1 VTRLRVALLTLA
13 VSLAGLMGFTACGGS
28 PSAAPAA
35 QAQPADDDGYDAWV
49 ASDDEDVPD
58 CDAEDRRKQ
67 ETPDCGFRS
76 GGKFYWWSWASRGS
90 STAPYGWHPGAEQRA
105 VTAQKAPATRVTT
118 PPSATTAAPPA
129 APRTP
134 TRSTKRVVTRSTP
147 KRR

>member
-1 VTRLRVALLTLA
+1 MTRLRVALLTLA
-13 VSLAGLMGFTACGGS
+13 VSLAGLMGLTACGGS

-105 VTAQKAPATRVTT
+105 VTTQKAPAKRATT
-118 PPSATTAAPPA
+118 SPARPAATTAAPPA

-134 TRSTKRVVTRSTP
+134 TRSTP